1 MARWQ
6 LANIP
11 SIYTALL
18 NAPLNNKPSLLHV
31 KFQAAL
37 FHPNTTMNPLITH
50 LRPAKHEDCN
60 TIYELHRL
68 SVRHTC
74 IKSYN
79 QEILDAWLSQLNPNG
94 YAAALDNPHKTMW
107 VIEYKNRIGGF
118 FLLDTQEA
126 LLDALYVHPFLQNNG
141 LGTAMLQRAEKLS
154 TAANLSV
161 LKVYASM
168 NSVNFY
174 ALNGYEAL
182 GEAIMPFNQ
191 NIATRCMLM
200 RKFLQ

>member
-1 MARWQ
+1 
-6 LANIP
+6 
-11 SIYTALL
+11 
-18 NAPLNNKPSLLHV
+18 
-31 KFQAAL
+31 
-37 FHPNTTMNPLITH
+37 MNPLITH

-191 NIATRCMLM
+191 NIATLHADEKISTMKTNQSLRTASA
-200 RKFLQ
+200 KIDKT

>member
-1 MARWQ
+1 
-6 LANIP
+6 
-11 SIYTALL
+11 
-18 NAPLNNKPSLLHV
+18 
-31 KFQAAL
+31 
-37 FHPNTTMNPLITH
+37 MNPLITH

-94 YAAALDNPHKTMW
+94 YAATLDNPHKTMW

-141 LGTAMLQRAEKLS
+141 LGTAMLQRAENLS
-154 TAANLSV
+154 IAANLSV
-161 LKVYASM
+161 LKLYASM

>member
-1 MARWQ
+1 
-6 LANIP
+6 
-11 SIYTALL
+11 
-18 NAPLNNKPSLLHV
+18 
-31 KFQAAL
+31 
-37 FHPNTTMNPLITH
+37 MNPLITH
-50 LRPAKHEDCN
+50 LRPAKHEDCH

-182 GEAIMPFNQ
+182 GEPKHRHTLHADEKISTIKTNQ
-191 NIATRCMLM
+191 SLRTTSAKIDKT
-200 RKFLQ
+200 

>member
-1 MARWQ
+1 
-6 LANIP
+6 
-11 SIYTALL
+11 
-18 NAPLNNKPSLLHV
+18 
-31 KFQAAL
+31 
-37 FHPNTTMNPLITH
+37 MNPLITH

-68 SVRHTC
+68 SVRHTY

>member
-1 MARWQ
+1 MC
-6 LANIP
+6 LCLG
-11 SIYTALL
+11 SLKTGFVHL
-18 NAPLNNKPSLLHV
+18 NLVELRFRLPHPP
-31 KFQAAL
+31 
-37 FHPNTTMNPLITH
+37 PNTAMNPLITH
-50 LRPAKHEDCN
+50 LRPAKHEDCH

>member
-1 MARWQ
+1 MFISTSSNFVSGC
-6 LANIP
+6 LI
-11 SIYTALL
+11 L
-18 NAPLNNKPSLLHV
+18 
-31 KFQAAL
+31 
-37 FHPNTTMNPLITH
+37 PNTAMNPLITH

-118 FLLDTQEA
+118 MSIPSYKTTD
-126 LLDALYVHPFLQNNG
+126 
-141 LGTAMLQRAEKLS
+141 
-154 TAANLSV
+154 
-161 LKVYASM
+161 
-168 NSVNFY
+168 
-174 ALNGYEAL
+174 
-182 GEAIMPFNQ
+182 
-191 NIATRCMLM
+191 
-200 RKFLQ
+200 

>member
-1 MARWQ
+1 
-6 LANIP
+6 
-11 SIYTALL
+11 
-18 NAPLNNKPSLLHV
+18 
-31 KFQAAL
+31 
-37 FHPNTTMNPLITH
+37 MNPLITH

-126 LLDALYVHPFLQNNG
+126 LLDALYVHPFLHNNS
-141 LGTAMLQRAEKLS
+141 APPP
-154 TAANLSV
+154 
-161 LKVYASM
+161 
-168 NSVNFY
+168 
-174 ALNGYEAL
+174 
-182 GEAIMPFNQ
+182 I
-191 NIATRCMLM
+191 
-200 RKFLQ
+200 

>member
-1 MARWQ
+1 MIRQPENHAAKPKRF
-6 LANIP
+6 NDIVTR
-11 SIYTALL
+11 IIR
-18 NAPLNNKPSLLHV
+18 NKTH
-31 KFQAAL
+31 FQAAL

-50 LRPAKHEDCN
+50 LRPTKHEDCN
-60 TIYELHRL
+60 AIYELHRL